1 MGPVSRMAT
10 KKLSRVVGVPYVGD
24 EGRGCCPRTDIIA
37 REAVE
42 GVVFVKGADDVSE
55 IPAIRRFREG
65 LRWYAKSAEG
75 MYPEGPKVG
84 GERYLE

>member
-65 LRWYAKSAEG
+65 LRWCA
-75 MYPEGPKVG
+75 
-84 GERYLE
+84 